1 MRVTIL
7 GSGASSGTPSIG
19 NNWGRCNPANPRNRR
34 MRPAIVV
41 ETEQTRILVDTPPDL
56 RHQLLATEIM
66 RLDAVCYTHAH
77 ADHLHGI
84 DDLRAINRLTKAALP
99 LYATAHTVGEIRR
112 RFGYTLEPQ
121 PADAHWFSRP
131 VLVPHEISAG
141 EAFTIG
147 DIRVE
152 AFEQHHGRTMTLGF
166 RFNDVAYSTDVAE
179 LPEASFAVL
188 AGVRLWILGVFSER
202 PFPTHCHLSQG
213 LEWIARVQPEA
224 AVLTHLSS
232 ELDYDA
238 LVRRLPPHIAPAYD
252 GMTIDVVDAVSGAQ
266 RDETMAAEPARRR
279 A

>member
-56 RHQLLATEIM
+56 RHQLLATNIA
-66 RLDAVCYTHAH
+66 RVDAVCYTHAH

-99 LYATAHTVGEIRR
+99 LYATAHTMGEIRR

-121 PADAHWFSRP
+121 PVDAHWFSRP
-131 VLVPHEISAG
+131 VLAPHEIEDG
-141 EAFTIG
+141 DAFMIG
-147 DIRVE
+147 DIRVQ
-152 AFEQHHGRTMTLGF
+152 AFEQHHGRTLTLGF

-179 LPEASFAVL
+179 LPEVSFAVL

-202 PFPTHCHLSQG
+202 PFPTHCHLAQG
-213 LEWIARVQPEA
+213 LEWIERVGPET

-252 GMTIDVVDAVSGAQ
+252 GLTIEVADAVSGVP
-266 RDETMAAEPARRR
+266 RDGLMSEPAVRRR